1 MGSGY
6 TSYHGKVFLRIPH
19 CTRREWTTVQKIK
32 RSKWSYIFLMAL
44 KSELFTP
51 QIVVPKNLD
60 GASGF
65 ALNKVSVV
73 FMGIMVWSS

>member
-1 MGSGY
+1 MGSRV
-6 TSYHGKVFLRIPH
+6 HILP
-19 CTRREWTTVQKIK
+19 RESVSQDSTLHEEKNKKEYVIVYMNLPQGFE
-32 RSKWSYIFLMAL
+32 KW
-44 KSELFTP
+44 TP

-73 FMGIMVWSS
+73 FMGIMV